1 MRFAKLMPECFE
13 KTLIRTI
20 YMASLLSCA
29 NSRDGELFIETNDL
43 RLAQFESDLDKLLSL
58 MKKE

>member
-1 MRFAKLMPECFE
+1 MPECFE